1 MIFGLIGAN
10 VTKSYSR
17 VIHDLLSSHPYEL
30 VSLKEEELGAFF
42 KNKDFV
48 GINVTM
54 PYKEKVMK
62 YLSEIDPNAKAIGC
76 VNTIVNTKDR
86 GLIGYNTDYDGF
98 LYCVRKEKVHIKG
111 KVIVILG
118 TGATSKTVT
127 KACKDLGAKE
137 IIYCSAHYKEHE
149 GTISVDDLYNLK
161 KVDVLINT
169 TPCGMAPNVDDTMVQ
184 LSHMKSLK
192 KLKAVIDWVYDPIN
206 TKLLATAKLH
216 RIKTIC
222 GLQLLAAQAFYSSQ
236 YFVQRKYNEVL
247 IDEIYATLAKRL
259 YNLVLIGMPYSGK
272 STLGKLV
279 AQNLGKEFIDLD
291 ELIEKQEGKSC
302 RDIIKDS
309 GEEAFREIESKLCK
323 EYAYS
328 NNKVLSCGGGIVT
341 RQDNMVALRQN
352 GIICNV
358 VRDEEDIEFSDVRPL
373 ASTREAYEEL
383 YERRKDLYRLYQTFE
398 FDNNDSIEAAAEAM
412 EEQFYENIGN

>member
-1 MIFGLIGAN
+1 M
-10 VTKSYSR
+10 TR
-17 VIHDLLSSHPYEL
+17 
-30 VSLKEEELGAFF
+30 
-42 KNKDFV
+42 
-48 GINVTM
+48 
-54 PYKEKVMK
+54 
-62 YLSEIDPNAKAIGC
+62 
-76 VNTIVNTKDR
+76 
-86 GLIGYNTDYDGF
+86 
-98 LYCVRKEKVHIKG
+98 
-111 KVIVILG
+111 
-118 TGATSKTVT
+118 
-127 KACKDLGAKE
+127 
-137 IIYCSAHYKEHE
+137 
-149 GTISVDDLYNLK
+149 
-161 KVDVLINT
+161 
-169 TPCGMAPNVDDTMVQ
+169 
-184 LSHMKSLK
+184 HMKSLK

-328 NNKVLSCGGGIVT
+328 NNKVISCGGGIVT